1 MRSIQRGWARSRA
14 RIDTVLAALAQKK
27 HAAGGLSEPEKAF
40 YTGKVQSALWFARNV
55 LPQVEASARS
65 LATEDAS
72 ALDIPDAALG
82 PAS

>member
-1 MRSIQRGWARSRA
+1 MMSQVAVGWLLL
-14 RIDTVLAALAQKK
+14 DAAAVAQKAL
-27 HAAGGLSEPEKAF
+27 AAGGLSEQDKAF

-72 ALDIPDAALG
+72 PLEIPDAALG
-82 PAS
+82 TA